1 MSVFTPDPSYS
12 GLLKQAKALSS
23 LVSSQEKIISYLRG
37 ELEGLNLTVSLLG
50 NDEVEEQRKANHEL
64 TNLLQEKDETIE
76 DLREQLRVL
85 DEYIKDLQ
93 CEKEI
98 AKAKY

>member
-1 MSVFTPDPSYS
+1 MGVFKPDPSYS
-12 GLLKQAKALSS
+12 GLLKQAKALSQ
-23 LVSSQEKIISYLRG
+23 LVSSQESTISHLRDRV
-37 ELEGLNLTVSLLG
+37 EGLRKSMYLIDKG
-50 NDEVEEQRKANHEL
+50 EVDRQRSANHDL
-64 TNLLQEKDETIE
+64 TNLLKEKDETIE